1 MSRKPAQTGQGP
13 VVVDVVVRVNVTL
26 NGESEALAV
35 RPGET
40 LLHALRRAGLKSVK
54 NGCEEGECGACAVVL
69 DGRVVNACLV
79 FAGAVEGSTL
89 LTVEGLGSPN
99 DPHPIQEAFADA
111 AAVQCGYCTPG
122 MILSTLALLQ
132 RNSGPT
138 EEEIRTALDG
148 NLCRC
153 TGYVKIVDA
162 VKDASDRMARG

>member
-1 MSRKPAQTGQGP
+1 
-13 VVVDVVVRVNVTL
+13 VNVTL
-26 NGESEALAV
+26 NGESETLASL
-35 RPGET
+35 PGET

-54 NGCEEGECGACAVVL
+54 NGCEEGECGACAVVI
-69 DGRVVNACLV
+69 DGRVVNACL
-79 FAGAVEGSTL
+79 L

-122 MILSTLALLQ
+122 MVLSTLTLLQ
-132 RNSGPT
+132 RNPDPT
-138 EEEIRTALDG
+138 EKEIRTALDG

-162 VKDASDRMARG
+162 VKEAADRMARG